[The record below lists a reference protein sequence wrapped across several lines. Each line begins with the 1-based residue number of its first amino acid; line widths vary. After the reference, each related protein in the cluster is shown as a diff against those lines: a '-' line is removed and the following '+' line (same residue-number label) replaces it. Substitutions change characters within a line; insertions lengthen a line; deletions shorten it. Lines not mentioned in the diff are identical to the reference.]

1 MTFTPEQQVL
11 LLDLQ
16 KLDQQATR
24 LAHTRSKHPSHGIVQ
39 ELSGRADDL
48 RRAAVAQQA
57 VVFDLEREATQIADD
72 IEKVQ
77 ARREKQEG
85 RIVRNEVP
93 LRDVSAMQHE
103 IDQMTKRIGALE
115 TEQID
120 VEERLEAARSA
131 MDAMR
136 KEGEAILA
144 DVEAAKAKFAED
156 MGDVEEEMRAV
167 ATQREELVASFPAG
181 LLAEYDYARD
191 RNGALAII
199 EVRGGVV
206 VSAGAELSPL
216 EMDALR
222 NAPVNELYWTEDTYQ
237 IVVRTS

>member
-1 MTFTPEQQVL
+1 MTFTPEEQLL

-16 KLDQQATR
+16 KLDQRATR
-24 LAHTRSKHPSHGIVQ
+24 LAHTRSKHPSHAVIE
-39 ELSGRADDL
+39 ELSGRAEDL

-57 VVFDLEREATQIADD
+57 VVYDIEREATQVADD

-77 ARREKQEG
+77 ARRAKQEG
-85 RIVRNEVP
+85 RIERNEVP

-103 IDQMTKRIGALE
+103 IEQMTKRIGDLE
-115 TEQID
+115 TQQLA
-120 VEERLEAARSA
+120 VEERLEAARGA

-136 KEGEAILA
+136 AEGEAIVA
-144 DVEAAKAKFAED
+144 DVEMAKAKFTED
-156 MGDVEEEMRAV
+156 MGDIEDEMRAV
-167 ATQREELVASFPAG
+167 VAEREVLVATFPAG
-181 LLAEYDYARD
+181 LLDEYDYARD

-199 EVRGGVV
+199 EVRNGDVI
-206 VSAGAELSPL
+206 SPGAELSPM

-222 NAPVNELYWTEDTYQ
+222 NAPANELYWTEDTYQ